1 MAAMLTGESGSKPV
15 ALWQLWVT
23 IAFAVISSAL
33 VVGAGNN
40 RLANV
45 ESRQDKTDVILSK
58 VYDGINDLR
67 ERAARIEANQDKRQ

>member
-1 MAAMLTGESGSKPV
+1 MAAMLTNEGANKSLPI
-15 ALWQLWVT
+15 WQFWFT
-23 IAFAVISSAL
+23 ILGAVVSASIMW
-33 VVGAGNN
+33 GTANN

>member
-1 MAAMLTGESGSKPV
+1 MLTNEGANKSLPV
-15 ALWQLWVT
+15 WQFWFT
-23 IAFAVISSAL
+23 ILCVVVSSAL